1 MILLIGAF
9 VFLLGIVLCVSD
21 GLSVLKDIRRS
32 LHRIERDLEKL
43 ANPLIEDKYDGKIQ
57 RDGEIQFEMPE
68 MEFCEP
74 GCSIFGRVK
83 KEEDDLWPTQ
93 KATDDF
99 FRRVFDE

>member
-43 ANPLIEDKYDGKIQ
+43 ANPLIEVSYDA
-57 RDGEIQFEMPE
+57 ESQFDMPE
-68 MEFCEP
+68 LEPLEP
-74 GCSIFGRVK
+74 GCSIFGRVR
-83 KEEDDLWPTQ
+83 KEEALRPPREHSDDL
-93 KATDDF
+93 
-99 FRRVFDE
+99 FRRIFDE